1 MEDQDMVARKT
12 RRSAAHSHIARLP
25 DDRAVVGCAVTA
37 LVALLL
43 MLLAGTAK
51 AEEPD
56 LVCWDLLDGK
66 LECESRASI
75 AATCEAIDDKHELCA
90 AVQSNSATR
99 PYLPGN
105 TKYTTIK
112 MTRAGREIWN
122 RSKPHM
128 NVMP

>member
-1 MEDQDMVARKT
+1 MVAIKAP
-12 RRSAAHSHIARLP
+12 RRTATIRAASLP
-25 DDRAVVGCAVTA
+25 DDRAVIGCALTA
-37 LVALLL
+37 VAALLL

-56 LVCWDLLDGK
+56 LVCWDLPDGK

-75 AATCEAIDDKHELCA
+75 AATCAAIDQKHELCI
-90 AVQSNSATR
+90 AVQNSSSAT
-99 PYLPGN
+99 PHYLPGN

-112 MTRAGREIWN
+112 LTRAGKEIWSRN
-122 RSKPHM
+122 KPHM

>member
-1 MEDQDMVARKT
+1 MVALQT
-12 RRSAAHSHIARLP
+12 RCRTVPTARAARIP
-25 DDRAVVGCAVTA
+25 DDRAVVGCAPTA
-37 LVALLL
+37 LAALLL

-51 AEEPD
+51 AEQPE
-56 LVCWDLLDGK
+56 LVCWNLENGA

-75 AATCEAIDDKHELCA
+75 AATCEATGSKHELCV

-99 PYLPGN
+99 LYLPGN
-105 TKYTTIK
+105 TKYTTVK
-112 MTRAGREIWN
+112 LTRAGREIWN